1 MAGTTESIGMTAGLG
16 RASMWLGRSGRC
28 FDLVNDNLD
37 RFSMAEAELYLLA
50 QGGHALWVGTL
61 AELVADPA
69 SRSRFRLA
77 LTCADRVYHLPAPM
91 DPAERL
97 RLIWDLEGAEPARGV
112 QAA

>member
-1 MAGTTESIGMTAGLG
+1 MTQSIIGAVPPAGLA
-16 RASMWLGRSGRC
+16 RPTHWQGRSGRH
-28 FDLVNDNLD
+28 FDLVGESLD
-37 RFSMAEAELYLLA
+37 HFSMTEADLYLLA
-50 QGGHALWVGTL
+50 QGSHTLWVGTL

-77 LTCADRVYHLPAPM
+77 LTCADRVFHLPAPM

-97 RLIWDLEGAEPARGV
+97 RLIWDLEGAEPARSA

>member
-1 MAGTTESIGMTAGLG
+1 MTDSPSSKVVHAGFG
-16 RASMWLGRSGRC
+16 RPAPWLGRSGRH
-28 FDLVNDNLD
+28 FDLLGESLEQ
-37 RFSMAEAELYLLA
+37 FTMTEADLYLLA

-61 AELVADPA
+61 AELVADPI

-77 LTCADRVYHLPAPM
+77 LTCADRVFHLPAPT

-97 RLIWDLEGAEPARGV
+97 RLIWDLEGAEPARGA